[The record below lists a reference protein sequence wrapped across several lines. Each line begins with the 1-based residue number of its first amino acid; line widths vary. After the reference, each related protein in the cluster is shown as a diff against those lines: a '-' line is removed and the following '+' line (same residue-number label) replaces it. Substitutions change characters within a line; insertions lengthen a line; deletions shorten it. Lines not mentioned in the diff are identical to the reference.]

1 MKRESHYCRFQTSMF
16 AFHSRVSSWSLL
28 RAQFMLVSLGSQLD
42 RSARVFF
49 ERVHLSPMKLN
60 ISFSLSGGEEELA
73 RWTGV
78 RDVIIIGDVVRHL
91 VASVGA
97 IADVRD
103 ADVRCA
109 SAKLLHFNV
118 KPFS

>member
-1 MKRESHYCRFQTSMF
+1 MKRESHYCRFQTSRF
-16 AFHSRVSSWSLL
+16 AFHSRVSVWCVL
-28 RAQFMLVSLGSQLD
+28 RAHFMSMGSQLD

-109 SAKLLHFNV
+109 SAKLLHLNI